1 MWIIIV
7 IAVIIAIILIV
18 AIFSKKEYSIER
30 EITITNSKRD
40 VFNYL
45 KLLKNQDNFSKW
57 AKMDPNMKQEF
68 KGIDG
73 TVGFVSAWDSD
84 NKQVG
89 KGEQEI
95 IKITDGKKIDY
106 EIRFLKP
113 FEGKANAYLT
123 VDSVSKNETTVRWGF
138 QSKMKYPMNIM
149 LLMTNMEKMVGNDLG
164 TGLTNLKTLLEK

>member
-1 MWIIIV
+1 
-7 IAVIIAIILIV
+7 
-18 AIFSKKEYSIER
+18 
-30 EITITNSKRD
+30 
-40 VFNYL
+40 
-45 KLLKNQDNFSKW
+45 
-57 AKMDPNMKQEF
+57 MKQEF

-95 IKITDGKKIDY
+95 IKITDGEKIDY

-164 TGLTNLKTLLEK
+164 TGLANLKTVLEK